1 MSLTISFQEKV
12 GKLLRTNK
20 FAILLEIAVVFVPFI
35 SLVMVGYR
43 LGGNSVSLGGDYV
56 LLGPPL
62 TYLGLI
68 FSLSAVWVTSRMR
81 GVGWSEFGLA
91 RPKSWV
97 RTILMGVGVAVA
109 LIVAIQIVK
118 PLLLLAFPS
127 SGTPDVSHFDP
138 LHGNLPNLIINVVAV
153 WITAGFV
160 EEFLWRGYALSRLVD
175 LQGKKTKLAWVI
187 ALVCCAGLFALHN
200 SSQIAGGMILVF
212 AVGLLFG
219 AAYLAVRRNLWILII
234 AHALM
239 DTLGFVLFYFGVV

>member
-62 TYLGLI
+62 AYLGLI

-138 LHGNLPNLIINVVAV
+138 LHGNLANLIINVVAV

-187 ALVCCAGLFALHN
+187 ALVGSAVIFALPH
-200 SSQIAGGMILVF
+200 SYQGPGGMILVF